1 MFTRKDEFTYRKE
14 IEELR
19 MALGN
24 KEKECRLRIRDEAL
38 DHKNAALVMRA
49 EHQNEMHNLRGEQM
63 VKLLEVQE
71 KLAAAEAKSEEMEKR
86 FAMSDYKKLS
96 EILQALVV
104 KLPTVDLKGINVN
117 VDGKE

>member
-71 KLAAAEAKSEEMEKR
+71 KLAAAEAKSCLLYTSPSPRDRTRSRMPSS
-86 FAMSDYKKLS
+86 A
-96 EILQALVV
+96 
-104 KLPTVDLKGINVN
+104 
-117 VDGKE
+117 